1 MQRSSERILTTHVG
15 SLVRTRAIIEGLK
28 ARELKQPY
36 DQNEFAEAVRSGV
49 AEVVARQV
57 ELGIDI
63 PNDGEFSRPGYT
75 TYVNDRLGGLE
86 PRGLEEG
93 EVVFGHHPER
103 QKFPE
108 FFAQYD
114 KHYRYLWMLPEV
126 SLDDVPNLMGN
137 HERFRVTGPI
147 TYTGQAAVQSDID
160 NLKAALTGKPVADAF
175 VTAGTPVARHN
186 DRDVLKFYPSLEAY
200 LYAVADAIHAEYT
213 AIVNAGFILQVDFG
227 ALNPRT
233 QLLLLE
239 NRHPS
244 DEDVRRAIE
253 LGIEVLNHALRD
265 IPEDRIRY
273 HHCSGSM
280 ASPHTQDV
288 PLRDVVP
295 MLLKIKAQAYVIEGA
310 NPRHEHEWMIW
321 RDLKLPDGKILVPGV
336 ISHQTSVVE
345 HPELVAW
352 RISNFASVLGKE
364 NVIAGGD
371 CGFSQFWDSIRV
383 HPTVQWAK
391 LAALAEGAAIASRQL
406 WGRRDQP

>member
-1 MQRSSERILTTHVG
+1 MQRSTDKILTTHVG
-15 SLVRTRAIIEGLK
+15 SLVRTRAIIEGFK

-36 DQNEFAEAVRSGV
+36 DQPEFAAAVRSGV
-49 AEVVARQV
+49 ADVVAKQLEV
-57 ELGIDI
+57 GIDI

-75 TYVNDRLGGLE
+75 TYINDRLGGLV

-114 KHYRYLWMLPEV
+114 QHYRYLWMLPEV

-137 HERFRVTGPI
+137 HERFRVSGPI
-147 TYTGQAAVQSDID
+147 TYTGQQAVERDIE
-160 NLKAALTGKPVADAF
+160 NLTAALHGHQVPDAF
-175 VTAGTPVARHN
+175 VTAATPVARHN

-200 LYAVADAIHAEYT
+200 LYAVADALHQEYR
-213 AIVNAGFILQVDFG
+213 AIVDAGFVLQVDFG

-233 QLLLLE
+233 QMVLLE
-239 NRHPS
+239 KRNPS
-244 DEDVRRAIE
+244 DDDVRRAIE
-253 LGIEVLNHALRD
+253 LGIDVLNHALRN

-288 PLRDVVP
+288 PLREVVP
-295 MLLKIKAQAYVIEGA
+295 LLLKIKAQAYVIEGA

-336 ISHQTSVVE
+336 ISHQTNVVE
-345 HPELVAW
+345 HPDLVAW
-352 RISNFASVLGKE
+352 RIQNFASVIGKE
-364 NVIAGGD
+364 NLIAGAD

-383 HPTVQWAK
+383 HPSVQWAK
-391 LAALAEGAAIASRQL
+391 LEALAQGAAIATREL
-406 WGRRDQP
+406 WGRSD

>member
-57 ELGIDI
+57 EVGIDI

-265 IPEDRIRY
+265 IPEDRD
-273 HHCSGSM
+273 SL
-280 ASPHTQDV
+280 P
-288 PLRDVVP
+288 PLLGQYGQSAHAGRT
-295 MLLKIKAQAYVIEGA
+295 LARRGA
-310 NPRHEHEWMIW
+310 
-321 RDLKLPDGKILVPGV
+321 DA
-336 ISHQTSVVE
+336 VE
-345 HPELVAW
+345 
-352 RISNFASVLGKE
+352 NQGASVRHRGRQSTPRARVDDLARSQA
-364 NVIAGGD
+364 AGWQNPGT
-371 CGFSQFWDSIRV
+371 GR
-383 HPTVQWAK
+383 H
-391 LAALAEGAAIASRQL
+391 LAPDERGRAPGARCLA
-406 WGRRDQP
+406 DQ